1 MDDMNGES
9 SKNVDVRS
17 ESKSHEVQHDDEAA
31 RQQRRG
37 GEQQEDN
44 DQDDGRMNHAVSLL
58 QEKYR

>member
-9 SKNVDVRS
+9 SKNGDVRS

-37 GEQQEDN
+37 GEHEEN